1 MNNNISGFFIFPFS
15 FFYHFTMLS
24 CFWKMN
30 ALISD
35 NGKTFIICLK
45 PVWQQCKF
53 FVDLRKMQIHALT
66 KSWTLLPHSPWRFNI
81 FIFVGYDNS
90 SASFVG
96 FSRMWLFADSMRARS
111 HPHYRHWKFDICLLT
126 VWPLA
131 ICHAVVSAAD
141 SCTSRHLFTADSC
154 TSPHL
159 PHSFT
164 ASTTSSS
171 LYLTQICFHSV
182 IDLGRVW
189 GKTDSHPSGCL
200 TGTVGKF

>member
-96 FSRMWLFADSMRARS
+96 FSRMWLFAESMRARS
-111 HPHYRHWKFDICLLT
+111 HRHYRHWKFDICLVDCLT
-126 VWPLA
+126 SRYLPRSCFGCWFLHLTPFATKQLLILAPRA
-131 ICHAVVSAAD
+131 ICHTVSRQA
-141 SCTSRHLFTADSC
+141 
-154 TSPHL
+154 PH
-159 PHSFT
+159 
-164 ASTTSSS
+164 
-171 LYLTQICFHSV
+171 
-182 IDLGRVW
+182 
-189 GKTDSHPSGCL
+189 HPLSI
-200 TGTVGKF
+200 